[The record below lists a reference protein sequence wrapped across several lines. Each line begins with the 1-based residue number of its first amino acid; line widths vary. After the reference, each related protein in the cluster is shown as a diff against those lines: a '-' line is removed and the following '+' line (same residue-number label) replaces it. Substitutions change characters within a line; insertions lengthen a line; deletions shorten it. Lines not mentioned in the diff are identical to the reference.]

1 MTQSLILV
9 RACFGAT
16 LAYLI
21 KITFSKTSMVLMTSY
36 TIIQLMIRV
45 TIIIGQLAMITLQLI
60 WILLI
65 AFIAISLLG
74 IMNRE
79 DLVEIL
85 MSLQAKNQS

>member
-1 MTQSLILV
+1 
-9 RACFGAT
+9 
-16 LAYLI
+16 
-21 KITFSKTSMVLMTSY
+21 MVLMTSY